1 MKQDRFLLGILIFIG
16 VLVIAALAL
25 FFIRQDTQVYGADD
39 TPEGVIRNYALALQ
53 KQDFQRAYNELADKV
68 NKPTYDAFSHAFLTN
83 QLDVSSNALQVGKV
97 EFINNGEATVSISIL
112 YAGSG
117 PFTQSWSSTDTA
129 TLVQQGSAWK
139 LSYMPYPFW
148 SYDWYQTPQP
158 TAEPVK
164 P

>member
-1 MKQDRFLLGILIFIG
+1 MKQDRFLVGILIFIG

-53 KQDFQRAYNELADKV
+53 KQDFQRAYNELADKY
-68 NKPTYDAFSHAFLTN
+68 NKPTYDAFRHAFLTN
-83 QLDVSSNALQVGKV
+83 QLDVSSNALQVGSV
-97 EFINNGEATVSISIL
+97 QYITSGEATVSITIL

-129 TLVQQGSAWK
+129 TLVEQDGTWK

-148 SYDWYQTPQP
+148 SYDWYQPPQP

>member
-1 MKQDRFLLGILIFIG
+1 MKQDRFLVGILIFIG

-53 KQDFQRAYNELADKV
+53 KQDFQRAYDYLADKD
-68 NKPTYDAFSHAFLTN
+68 NQPTYEAFRRAFLTN
-83 QLDVSSNALQVGKV
+83 QLDVSSNALQVGSIQY
-97 EFINNGEATVSISIL
+97 INGGEVTVSLSVL
-112 YAGSG
+112 YAGGG
-117 PFTQSWSSTDTA
+117 PFTQSYSSTDTA
-129 TLVQQGSAWK
+129 TLVQQGGAWK

-148 SYDWYQTPQP
+148 AYDWYQP

>member
-1 MKQDRFLLGILIFIG
+1 MKQDRFLLGILVFIG
-16 VLVIAALAL
+16 LLIIAALAL
-25 FFIRQDTQVYGADD
+25 FFIRQDTQVYVADD

-53 KQDFQRAYNELADKV
+53 KQDFQRAYDYLADKE
-68 NKPTYDAFSHAFLTN
+68 NKPTYDAFRRLFLTN
-83 QLDVSSNALQVGKV
+83 QLDVSSNALQVGN
-97 EFINNGEATVSISIL
+97 IQYIDSGEVTVSVSVL

-129 TLVQQGSAWK
+129 TLVQQGGTWK

-148 SYDWYQTPQP
+148 SYDWYQLAQP
-158 TAEPVK
+158 TAQPVK